1 MLTPSFPIDRS
12 FLKRAYPT
20 MKKNNPNIPILIRE
34 ATGIEPKVWARYGMK
49 GNSPNRSKADGRKV
63 MARSHQDHCQVRKFK
78 DCHRGSS
85 TDGPPQDFQIKRSRT
100 TSQNWSCR
108 NLHQSIHLPVTTDN
122 AYILLARQAERVCAY
137 CTYVIS
143 KRSHKRIQSGMQCGV
158 LRFLRLNIP
167 KSELRPTHAPIL

>member
-108 NLHQSIHLPVTTDN
+108 TLPQSIHLPVTTDN

-158 LRFLRLNIP
+158 LRFLRLDIP